1 MISRVPKTRVLITLS
16 LSVVSIDQY
25 QLPGARVIGETGA
38 TVKSHELALSIVI
51 VLLALLNSNPI
62 TLFSSRKNI
71 RTSVKLD
78 ANAVPS
84 DENEQFDSPSHV
96 SR

>member
-1 MISRVPKTRVLITLS
+1 VPKTRVLITLS

-25 QLPGARVIGETGA
+25 QLPGANVIGETGSI
-38 TVKSHELALSIVI
+38 VNCQELALSIVI
-51 VLLALLNSNPI
+51 VLFALLNSKPI

-78 ANAVPS
+78 TNAVPS
-84 DENEQFDSPSHV
+84 DENEQFGSPSQV
-96 SR
+96 SW

>member
-1 MISRVPKTRVLITLS
+1 M
-16 LSVVSIDQY
+16 
-25 QLPGARVIGETGA
+25 ARFIGETGL
-38 TVKSHELALSIVI
+38 TVNCQPAALSIVI
-51 VLLALLNSNPI
+51 VLFALLNSKP
-62 TLFSSRKNI
+62 TTFSSSRKNI
-71 RTSVKLD
+71 RTSDKLD

>member
-1 MISRVPKTRVLITLS
+1 MTDS
-16 LSVVSIDQY
+16 LSVVSIDQD
-25 QLPGARVIGETGA
+25 QLPIANVIGETGSI
-38 TVKSHELALSIVI
+38 VKSHDAALSIVI
-51 VLLALLNSNPI
+51 VLFALLNSKP
-62 TLFSSRKNI
+62 TTFSSSRKNI

>member
-1 MISRVPKTRVLITLS
+1 M
-16 LSVVSIDQY
+16 IDQY
-25 QLPGARVIGETGA
+25 QLPGAKVIGETGA
-38 TVKSHELALSIVI
+38 TVKSHDAALSIVM
-51 VLLALLNSNPI
+51 VLLALLNSKPI

-71 RTSVKLD
+71 RTNAKGD

>member
-1 MISRVPKTRVLITLS
+1 MTDS

-25 QLPGARVIGETGA
+25 QLPIANVIGETGA
-38 TVKSHELALSIVI
+38 IVKSHDAALSIVI
-51 VLLALLNSNPI
+51 VLLALLKSKP
-62 TLFSSRKNI
+62 TTFSSSRKNI

>member
-1 MISRVPKTRVLITLS
+1 
-16 LSVVSIDQY
+16 
-25 QLPGARVIGETGA
+25 
-38 TVKSHELALSIVI
+38 VKCQSAALSIVI
-51 VLLALLNSNPI
+51 VLFALLNSKP
-62 TLFSSRKNI
+62 TTFSSSRKNI

>member
-1 MISRVPKTRVLITLS
+1 MISRVPKTRVLMLPA

-25 QLPGARVIGETGA
+25 QLPGAKVIGETGA
-38 TVKSHELALSIVI
+38 TVKYHSAALSIVI
-51 VLLALLNSNPI
+51 VLFALLNSKPI

-71 RTSVKLD
+71 RTSDKLD

-84 DENEQFDSPSHV
+84 DENEQFESPSHV

>member
-1 MISRVPKTRVLITLS
+1 MTDS

-25 QLPGARVIGETGA
+25 QLPTAKVIGDTGLI
-38 TVKSHELALSIVI
+38 VNCQELALSIVI
-51 VLLALLNSNPI
+51 VLFALLSCNP
-62 TLFSSRKNI
+62 TAFSSSRKNI
-71 RTSVKLD
+71 LTSVSGE

-84 DENEQFDSPSHV
+84 DAKEMSERPSHV